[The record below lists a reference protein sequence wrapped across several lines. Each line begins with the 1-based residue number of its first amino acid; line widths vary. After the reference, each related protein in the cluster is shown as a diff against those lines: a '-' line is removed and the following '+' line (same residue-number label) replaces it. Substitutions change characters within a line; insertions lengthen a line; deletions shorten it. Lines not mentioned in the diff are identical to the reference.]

1 MTNQLKRY
9 FPMIREREELLDEI
23 SRKDSL
29 RILYEQLSSETK
41 KEFLD
46 FYTGM
51 KGAKILRDSFF
62 KEVMN
67 PEYAPQRL
75 EGLLGILLGHKVRIV
90 KVLPNDSTRIA
101 DETSLL
107 ITDIIVEL
115 EDGSLANV
123 EIQKIDINFA
133 TPSEL
138 DHPYIGPKLMRKI
151 VKQRQLKGGW
161 TCTQEMIE
169 QNILTQEEAE
179 RLAPYV
185 VFGVHQTTAE

>member
-1 MTNQLKRY
+1 MTNQLKMY

-46 FYTGM
+46 FCTGM

-75 EGLLGILLGHKVRIV
+75 EGLLGILLGRKVRIV

-115 EDGSLANV
+115 EDGSSYCYL
-123 EIQKIDINFA
+123 
-133 TPSEL
+133 
-138 DHPYIGPKLMRKI
+138 
-151 VKQRQLKGGW
+151 
-161 TCTQEMIE
+161 
-169 QNILTQEEAE
+169 
-179 RLAPYV
+179 
-185 VFGVHQTTAE
+185 